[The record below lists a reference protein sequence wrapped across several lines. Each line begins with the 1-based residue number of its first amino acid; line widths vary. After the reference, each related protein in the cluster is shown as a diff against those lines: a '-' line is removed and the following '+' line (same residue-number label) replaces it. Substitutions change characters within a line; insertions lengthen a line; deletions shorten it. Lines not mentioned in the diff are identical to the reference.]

1 MATPSTTLSKSHDT
15 GSASSEA
22 DVLPMSNRHR
32 LRRFEWRLLLVPLLG
47 VIVWVI
53 WVVVADSGRYPS
65 FVLPHPSAVWSRFAE
80 LYESGRMMR
89 HIAVTVREAL
99 SGLVV
104 ASGLAVVVG
113 YVIAR
118 IRIMDYVLTPY
129 LIFLQAVPI
138 IAISPLII
146 IWFGSGLTSKAV
158 IAGLITWF
166 PMLIATID
174 GVRRVPLQFRELMQ
188 VNVASPWQVLWHL
201 ELPAALPALMSGLKV
216 SVTLAVIGAAVG
228 EFVSASEGL
237 GYLVVFGRATSDTP
251 LVIVAVFL
259 LTGLSLLLY
268 SLIAWLEY
276 ALLEWQ
282 RAGRM

>member
-1 MATPSTTLSKSHDT
+1 
-15 GSASSEA
+15 
-22 DVLPMSNRHR
+22 
-32 LRRFEWRLLLVPLLG
+32 VP
-47 VIVWVI
+47 V
-53 WVVVADSGRYPS
+53 
-65 FVLPHPSAVWSRFAE
+65 
-80 LYESGRMMR
+80 
-89 HIAVTVREAL
+89 
-99 SGLVV
+99 
-104 ASGLAVVVG
+104 
-113 YVIAR
+113 
-118 IRIMDYVLTPY
+118 
-129 LIFLQAVPI
+129 
-138 IAISPLII
+138 
-146 IWFGSGLTSKAV
+146 
-158 IAGLITWF
+158 
-166 PMLIATID
+166 
-174 GVRRVPLQFRELMQ
+174 QFRELMQ

-201 ELPAALPALMSGLKV
+201 ELPATLPALLSGLKV